1 MFYIGGFLVIELGK
15 FQKLQVIRKAE
26 FGVYL
31 NTIDRKS
38 EADILLPIKQV
49 PEGIGKGDE
58 IEVFIYKDSE
68 DRLIATTKKPKLVV
82 GEIGMLRVVE
92 TTRIGAFMDWGLDKD
107 LLLPF
112 KEQIGKVEKG
122 KEYLVGVYV
131 DKSDRLCATMK
142 VNRILSSDSPYKV
155 DDKVKGIVYRINKE
169 MGVFVAVD
177 NKYDAMIPKNEI
189 YWTYRIG
196 DKIEARVTK
205 VREDGKLALSLREK
219 GQIQTDE
226 DVIRVLTKM
235 IKNGGVLMLND
246 DSSPEEIK
254 EQLNMS
260 KSAYKKVIG
269 RLLKERK
276 IEIIKNGVR
285 LL

>member
-1 MFYIGGFLVIELGK
+1 MIELGK
-15 FQKLQVIRKAE
+15 FQKLQVIRNAE
-26 FGVYL
+26 FGLYL
-31 NTIDRKS
+31 NSKEHKS
-38 EADILLPIKQV
+38 ETDILLPIKQV
-49 PEGIGKGDE
+49 PEGISIGDE

-68 DRLIATTKKPKLVV
+68 DRIIATTKKPKLVV
-82 GEIGMLRVVE
+82 GEVGVLKVVE
-92 TTRIGAFMDWGLDKD
+92 TTRIGAFLDWGLDKD

-112 KEQIGKVEKG
+112 KEQIGKVERG
-122 KEYLVGVYV
+122 REYLVGLYV
-131 DKSDRLCATMK
+131 DRSDRLCATMK

-155 DDKVKGIVYRINKE
+155 DDKIQGIIYRINKD

-177 NKYDAMIPKNEI
+177 NKYDAMIPKHEL

-219 GQIQTDE
+219 GQVQTDE
-226 DVIRVLTKM
+226 DVIRVLTKI

-276 IEIIKNGVR
+276 IEIIKNGVK

>member
-1 MFYIGGFLVIELGK
+1 MIELGK
-15 FQKLQVIRKAE
+15 VQKLQVIREAE

-31 NTIDRKS
+31 NTKDSKA

-49 PEGIGKGDE
+49 PEGINKGDE
-58 IEVFIYKDSE
+58 IEVFVYKDSE
-68 DRLIATTKKPKLVV
+68 DRLIATTNRPKLVLGEV
-82 GEIGMLRVVE
+82 GVLRVAE
-92 TTRIGAFMDWGLDKD
+92 TTRIGAFLDWGLEKD

-112 KEQIGKVEKG
+112 KEQIGKVERG
-122 KEYLVGVYV
+122 KEYLVGLYV
-131 DKSDRLCATMK
+131 DKSNRLCATMK
-142 VNRILSSDSPYKV
+142 VHRILSSDSPYKV
-155 DDKVKGIVYRINKE
+155 DDKINGIIYRINKD
-169 MGVFVAVD
+169 MGAFVAVD
-177 NKYDAMIPKNEI
+177 NKYDAMIPKHEL

-246 DSSPEEIK
+246 DSSPEKIK

-269 RLLKERK
+269 RLLKDKK

>member
-1 MFYIGGFLVIELGK
+1 MIELGK
-15 FQKLQVIRKAE
+15 VQKLQVIREAE

-31 NTIDRKS
+31 NTKDSKA

-49 PEGIGKGDE
+49 PEGINKGDE
-58 IEVFIYKDSE
+58 IEVFVYKDSE
-68 DRLIATTKKPKLVV
+68 DRLIATTNRPKLVLGEV
-82 GEIGMLRVVE
+82 GVLRVAE
-92 TTRIGAFMDWGLDKD
+92 TTRIGAFLDWGLEKD

-112 KEQIGKVEKG
+112 KEQIGKVERG
-122 KEYLVGVYV
+122 KEYLVGLYV
-131 DKSDRLCATMK
+131 DKSNRLCATMK
-142 VNRILSSDSPYKV
+142 VHRILSSDSPYKV
-155 DDKVKGIVYRINKE
+155 DDKINGIIYRINKD
-169 MGVFVAVD
+169 MGAFVAVD
-177 NKYDAMIPKNEI
+177 NKYDAMIPKHEL

-269 RLLKERK
+269 RLLKDKK

>member
-1 MFYIGGFLVIELGK
+1 MIELGK
-15 FQKLQVIRKAE
+15 VQKLEIIRKAE

-31 NTIDRKS
+31 NEKDNKS
-38 EADILLPIKQV
+38 DSDILLPIKQV
-49 PEGIGKGDE
+49 PEGVDIGDE
-58 IEVFIYKDSE
+58 LEVFIYKDSE
-68 DRLIATTKKPKLVV
+68 DRLIATTNRPKLVLDEV
-82 GEIGMLRVVE
+82 EVLRVAE
-92 TTRIGAFMDWGLDKD
+92 TTKIGAFLDWGLEKD

-112 KEQIGKVEKG
+112 KEQIGKVERG
-122 KEYLVGVYV
+122 KEYLVGLYV
-131 DKSDRLCATMK
+131 DKSNRLCATMK

-155 DDKVKGIVYRINKE
+155 DDRIKGIIYRINKD

-177 NKYDAMIPKNEI
+177 NKYDAMIPKHEL

-196 DKIEARVTK
+196 DKIEGRVTK
-205 VREDGKLALSLREK
+205 VRDDGKLALSLREK

-254 EQLNMS
+254 EELNMS
-260 KSAYKKVIG
+260 KGAYKKVIG
-269 RLLKERK
+269 RLLKDKK
-276 IEIIKNGVR
+276 IEIIKNGVK

>member
-1 MFYIGGFLVIELGK
+1 MIELGK
-15 FQKLQVIRKAE
+15 FQKLQVVRKAE
-26 FGVYL
+26 FGIYL
-31 NTIDRKS
+31 NTKERKS
-38 EADILLPIKQV
+38 ESDILLPIKQV
-49 PEGIGKGDE
+49 PEGIDKGDE
-58 IEVFIYKDSE
+58 IEVFVYKDSE
-68 DRLIATTKKPKLVV
+68 DRLIATTKKPRLVV

-92 TTRIGAFMDWGLDKD
+92 TTRIGAFLDWGLDKD

-122 KEYLVGVYV
+122 KEYLVGLYV
-131 DKSDRLCATMK
+131 DKSNRLCATMK

-177 NKYDAMIPKNEI
+177 SKYDAMIPKHEI

-219 GQIQTDE
+219 GQKQTDE

-260 KSAYKKVIG
+260 KGAYKKVIG

-276 IEIIKNGVR
+276 IEIIKNGVK

>member
-1 MFYIGGFLVIELGK
+1 MIELGK
-15 FQKLQVIRKAE
+15 VQKLQVIREAE

-31 NTIDRKS
+31 NAKDSKA

-49 PEGIGKGDE
+49 PEGINKGDE
-58 IEVFIYKDSE
+58 IEVFVYKDSE
-68 DRLIATTKKPKLVV
+68 DRLIATTNRPKLVLGEV
-82 GEIGMLRVVE
+82 GVLRVAE
-92 TTRIGAFMDWGLDKD
+92 TTRIGAFLDWGLEKD

-112 KEQIGKVEKG
+112 KEQIGKVERG
-122 KEYLVGVYV
+122 KEYLVGLYV
-131 DKSDRLCATMK
+131 DKSNRLCATMK
-142 VNRILSSDSPYKV
+142 VHRILSSDSPYKV
-155 DDKVKGIVYRINKE
+155 DDKINGIIYRINKD
-169 MGVFVAVD
+169 MGAFVAVD
-177 NKYDAMIPKNEI
+177 NKYDAMIPKHEL

-269 RLLKERK
+269 RLLKDKK

>member
-1 MFYIGGFLVIELGK
+1 MIELGK
-15 FQKLQVIRKAE
+15 VQKLQIIRE
-26 FGVYL
+26 TDFGVYL
-31 NTIDRKS
+31 NTEDRKA
-38 EADILLPIKQV
+38 EVDVLLPIKQV
-49 PEGIGKGDE
+49 PEGIKKGDE

-68 DRLIATTKKPKLVV
+68 DRLIATTKMPKLVV
-82 GEIGMLRVVE
+82 GEVGVLRVVE
-92 TTRIGAFMDWGLDKD
+92 TTRIGAFLDWGLEKD

-112 KEQIGKVEKG
+112 KEQIGKAEKG
-122 KEYLVGVYV
+122 REYLVGLYV
-131 DKSDRLCATMK
+131 DKSNRLCATMK
-142 VNRILSSDSPYKV
+142 VNKILSSDSPYKV
-155 DDKVKGIVYRINKE
+155 DDKIHGIIYRINKD
-169 MGVFVAVD
+169 MGAFVAVD
-177 NKYDAMIPKNEI
+177 NKYDAMIPKHEL

-205 VREDGKLALSLREK
+205 VRDDGKLALSLREK

-226 DVIRVLTKM
+226 DIIHVLTKM

-260 KSAYKKVIG
+260 KGAYKKVIG

>member
-1 MFYIGGFLVIELGK
+1 VIELGK
-15 FQKLQVIRKAE
+15 YQKLQVIRKAE

-38 EADILLPIKQV
+38 EVDILLPIKQL
-49 PEGIGKGDE
+49 PEGVGKGDE
-58 IEVFIYKDSE
+58 IEVFVYKDSE
-68 DRLIATTKKPKLVV
+68 DMLIATTKKPKLVV

-92 TTRIGAFMDWGLDKD
+92 TTRIGAFLDWGLEKD

-122 KEYLVGVYV
+122 KEYLVGLYV
-131 DKSDRLCATMK
+131 DKSNRLCATMK
-142 VNRILSSDSPYKV
+142 VNRILSSNSPYKV
-155 DDKVKGIVYRINKE
+155 DDKVKGIIYRINKD
-169 MGVFVAVD
+169 MGAFVAVD
-177 NKYDAMIPKNEI
+177 NKYDAMIPKNEL

-246 DSSPEEIK
+246 DSSPEEIR

>member
-1 MFYIGGFLVIELGK
+1 MIELGK
-15 FQKLQVIRKAE
+15 VQKLQIIRKAD

-31 NTIDRKS
+31 NKKDGKGN
-38 EADILLPIKQV
+38 DDVLLPIKQV
-49 PEGIGKGDE
+49 PEGVDIGDE
-58 IEVFIYKDSE
+58 IEVFVYRDSE
-68 DRLIATTKKPKLVV
+68 DRLIATTKRPKLVLGEV
-82 GEIGMLRVVE
+82 GVLRVAE
-92 TTRIGAFMDWGLDKD
+92 TTRIGAFLDWGLEKD

-112 KEQIGKVEKG
+112 KEQIGKVERG
-122 KEYLVGVYV
+122 KEYLVGLYV
-131 DKSDRLCATMK
+131 DKSSRLCATMK
-142 VNRILSSDSPYKV
+142 VHRILRSDSPYKV
-155 DDKVKGIVYRINKE
+155 DDKISGIIYRINKD
-169 MGVFVAVD
+169 MGAFVAVD
-177 NKYDAMIPKNEI
+177 NKYDAMIPKHEL

-269 RLLKERK
+269 RLLKDKK
-276 IEIIKNGVR
+276 IEIIKNGVK

>member
-1 MFYIGGFLVIELGK
+1 MIELGK
-15 FQKLQVIRKAE
+15 VQKLQIIRE
-26 FGVYL
+26 TDFGVYL
-31 NTIDRKS
+31 NTEDCKA
-38 EADILLPIKQV
+38 EVDVLLPIKQV
-49 PEGIGKGDE
+49 PEGIKKGDE

-68 DRLIATTKKPKLVV
+68 DRLIATTKMPKLVV
-82 GEIGMLRVVE
+82 GEVGVLRVVE
-92 TTRIGAFMDWGLDKD
+92 TTRIGAFLDWGLEKD

-112 KEQIGKVEKG
+112 KEQIGKAEKG
-122 KEYLVGVYV
+122 REYLVGLYV
-131 DKSDRLCATMK
+131 DKSNRLCATMK
-142 VNRILSSDSPYKV
+142 VNKILSSDSPYKV
-155 DDKVKGIVYRINKE
+155 DDKIHGIIYRINKD
-169 MGVFVAVD
+169 MGAFVAVD
-177 NKYDAMIPKNEI
+177 NKYDAMIPKHEL

-205 VREDGKLALSLREK
+205 VRDDGKLALSLREK

-226 DVIRVLTKM
+226 DIIHVLTKM

-260 KSAYKKVIG
+260 KGAYKKVIG